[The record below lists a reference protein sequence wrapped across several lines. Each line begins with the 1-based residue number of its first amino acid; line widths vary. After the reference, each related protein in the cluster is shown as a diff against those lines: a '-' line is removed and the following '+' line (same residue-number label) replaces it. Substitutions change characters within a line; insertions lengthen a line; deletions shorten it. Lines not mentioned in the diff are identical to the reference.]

1 MAPLPRNQR
10 CHSQKPV
17 LLPFL
22 VYSFFA
28 ECGSKSTLMFGGA
41 GGCAQGPVHCCWLYT
56 CLGLLVA
63 VKVQPRSTGILAS
76 FGFGAVGLHAFCL
89 PSLRTLHIY
98 IYIYIYIYIILYIQG
113 GATSTTLAHAAES
126 GPFSVPHECLRWATN
141 LSCRNGSNKAERYM
155 QKAPAETKAM
165 KCNQRQRE
173 RSHTIILPHAPLNQ
187 CCFSQTGDLL
197 ASKYS
202 TASLPRIQVQ

>member
-98 IYIYIYIYIILYIQG
+98 IYIYHFVHTRRGHKYDTGSCCRIRPFFCPPRVSAMGHKPELQKWKQQG
-113 GATSTTLAHAAES
+113 GEIYAES
-126 GPFSVPHECLRWATN
+126 TG
-141 LSCRNGSNKAERYM
+141 RNEGNEMQSEAEGKKSYNHPPPCPSKSMLFFANWR
-155 QKAPAETKAM
+155 
-165 KCNQRQRE
+165 
-173 RSHTIILPHAPLNQ
+173 
-187 CCFSQTGDLL
+187 L
-197 ASKYS
+197 AG
-202 TASLPRIQVQ
+202 IQI